1 MPRAG
6 HADPA
11 SGPVEPGPVEF
22 DGYLQ
27 IDLVPWDQA
36 SVDDVDP
43 DGAPLNQTRIAV
55 RRARLRADAH
65 RGAYHAQLEL
75 DGNTVDGPVA
85 RLVGAQ
91 VGWRGRAADV
101 EVEVEVGLLKLPF
114 GREVPSPERE
124 REVLEPSTAA
134 RALFPGN
141 HDAAAQVVAR
151 WRGAEATVALANG
164 APVGDAQWR
173 GRDPAASWE
182 LIGRL
187 GGRGDLRPGATV
199 AGGVSLLTGQG
210 VHPGTPATKE
220 QLTWVDA
227 NEDGLVQTTELQVVP
242 GAPATPAQTFARW
255 AVGADLA
262 ATWCLRG
269 LGPGVVAA
277 EVVLATN
284 LDRGL
289 TYADPIAA
297 DRQLREL
304 GWHVLVAQALGRSA
318 RLAARLDSYRPDRDA
333 AEFQGAPVVPID
345 PRYRTWAI
353 AGEGRHG
360 EGRLIVQY
368 EHAEN
373 PRGRGLDGA
382 PTTRAEDRVTVR
394 AQVGF

>member
-1 MPRAG
+1 MAVPSRGRAEG
-6 HADPA
+6 AP
-11 SGPVEPGPVEF
+11 PVDL

-27 IDLVPWDQA
+27 VDLVPWDQA
-36 SVDDVDP
+36 SVDDVDA
-43 DGAPLNQTRIAV
+43 DGQPLNRTRIAV
-55 RRARLRADAH
+55 RRARLRADAR

-101 EVEVEVGLLKLPF
+101 SLEATVGLQKLPF

-124 REVLEPSTAA
+124 RELLEPSTAA

-141 HDAAAQVVAR
+141 YDASAQVMAR

-182 LIGRL
+182 LIGRV
-187 GGRGDLRPGATV
+187 GGRGELRPGATLV
-199 AGGVSLLTGQG
+199 GGVSLLTGQG

-242 GAPATPAQTFARW
+242 GAPATPAQAFDRW

-262 ATWCLRG
+262 WTWCLRG
-269 LGPGVVAA
+269 LGPGGLAA
-277 EVVLATN
+277 EVVLANN

-289 TYADPIAA
+289 AYADPIAA

-304 GWHVLVAQALGRSA
+304 GWHVLLAQSVGRSA
-318 RLAARLDSYRPDRDA
+318 RIAARLDSYRPDRDA
-333 AEFQGAPVVPID
+333 SEFQGAAVVPID
-345 PRYRTWAI
+345 PRYRTLTI

-360 EGRLIVQY
+360 DGRVIVQY
-368 EHAEN
+368 EYAEN

-382 PTTRAEDRVTVR
+382 PRTRAEDRITIR